1 MKALLIAV
9 VVLVLLFVAG
19 WWSFSMFDGRASI
32 NVETDDIRQDTSEMI
47 EGGRQAVERIDEKVD
62 VEVRE

>member
-9 VVLVLLFVAG
+9 AILVLLFVAG
-19 WWSFSMFDGRASI
+19 WWSFNLYDGGASI
-32 NVETDDIRQDTSEMI
+32 NVETEEIREDTSEMVD
-47 EGGRQAVERIDEKVD
+47 GGRRAVEEIDERVD